1 MAAATRSGRQHEGGF
16 SQAQY
21 PSLLLSRLKRGRGRR
36 RQARCVWLTEA
47 LVHASLC
54 GCHLNQTSRVITRE
68 PINRGDGEFMLY
80 MLDFID
86 NATTVPC
93 DWQDPDRT
101 RPHAMCEV

>member
-1 MAAATRSGRQHEGGF
+1 MVAAAVR
-16 SQAQY
+16 A
-21 PSLLLSRLKRGRGRR
+21 RLGAIVKREC
-36 RQARCVWLTEA
+36 A
-47 LVHASLC
+47 
-54 GCHLNQTSRVITRE
+54 RVITRE